1 MTNRENEL
9 LTARIIPPVKKLEL
23 TSEQLFKLTDG
34 CSIKIKSQS
43 NAEEI
48 HAAVL
53 NYAKTAWK
61 IVPKIM
67 LIAENASTGAEGY
80 ELDIDESEIV
90 ITAGDVAGILNA
102 MKTLRQLA
110 ETERGTLRSSH
121 SILPSVKIKDAP
133 VLKFRGMHFCW
144 FPETPLWEIEK
155 QIRMAAYY
163 KFNYAVIESWGV
175 LRFNSHPEF
184 CWDEFA
190 VEPKEM
196 KRLVRLGK
204 ELGITL
210 IPQINIFGHATASR
224 CGTGKHAILD
234 FHPEFGSLF
243 EPDGWT
249 WCISNP
255 AARDFLQDIVLEAYE
270 LFDCPEFFHI
280 GCDEAYNAGSC
291 TSCRRSDYPTLLKE
305 HILFFRDL
313 LAERNVRVMM
323 WHDMLLQQ
331 DDPRWENY
339 VACGSPADNLE
350 NLYKELPKDIIICDW
365 QYYYSAK
372 EQGKDPE
379 WPTPKFFKEAGYEV
393 LVCPWNKTEGIESLG
408 QLAETEQLLGMLETT
423 WNLNHS
429 FSMFHQ
435 FVFSAH
441 ATWCPSQPWI
451 KNVVSRE
458 FFNRHLRE
466 IGHDAGGDKY
476 IQTGSVQYQVNIH
489 DYQPG

>member
-1 MTNRENEL
+1 MTKRESEL
-9 LTARIIPPVKKLEL
+9 LTARIIPPVKEFELRSEKLL
-23 TSEQLFKLTDG
+23 KLTDS
-34 CSIKIKSQS
+34 CNIKLKSQADAGKIRS
-43 NAEEI
+43 
-48 HAAVL
+48 AVL
-53 NYAKTAWK
+53 NYAETAWK
-61 IVPKIM
+61 IVPEVTITNED
-67 LIAENASTGAEGY
+67 INTDAEGY
-80 ELDIDESEIV
+80 ELEIDENQILISAAD
-90 ITAGDVAGILNA
+90 TAGILNA

-110 ETERGTLRSSH
+110 ETERGTLTASH

-144 FPETPLWEIEK
+144 FPETPSWEIEK

-175 LRFNSHPEF
+175 LKFNSRPEF

-190 VEPKEM
+190 VKPQEM
-196 KRLVRLGK
+196 KRLVKLGK

-210 IPQINIFGHATASR
+210 IPQVNIFGHASASR
-224 CGTGKHAILD
+224 CGTGKHALLD
-234 FHPEFGSLF
+234 FHPEFASLF

-255 AARDFLQDIVLEAYE
+255 ETRAFLKDIVLEAYE
-270 LFDCPEFFHI
+270 LFDCPEYFHI

-291 TSCRRSDYPTLLKE
+291 TTCRRSDYPTLLKE

-313 LAERNVRVMM
+313 LAEHDVRVMM

-331 DDPRWENY
+331 GDPRWENY
-339 VACGSPADNLE
+339 VACGSPADKLE

-365 QYYYSAK
+365 QYYYSAEEHGK
-372 EQGKDPE
+372 EPE
-379 WPTPKFFKEAGYEV
+379 WPTSKFFKDEGYEV
-393 LVCPWNKTEGIESLG
+393 LVCPWNKKEGIESLG
-408 QLAETEQLLGMLETT
+408 KLAESEQLLGMLETT

-429 FSMFHQ
+429 WNMFNQ

-441 ATWCPSQPWI
+441 AAWCPSQPWI
-451 KNVVSRE
+451 KNVVFHE

-466 IGHDAGGDKY
+466 TSHDAGFDRY
-476 IQTGSVQYQVNIH
+476 IQTGSVQYQVNPQN
-489 DYQPG
+489 YQPG